1 MEASIRQIDF
11 LRPLMPNCSR
21 ARLHCRDSKDQ
32 KKQSTKVTIGNQSSS
47 PLFGVVLY
55 CYPLMHLSLSRF
67 EPAVSA
73 DVRDP
78 VDERYSKR
86 IPGRQTVVF
95 PNVYHKVA
103 KTITAIFRAFGQN
116 FSRLS

>member
-1 MEASIRQIDF
+1 M
-11 LRPLMPNCSR
+11 
-21 ARLHCRDSKDQ
+21 
-32 KKQSTKVTIGNQSSS
+32 TIGNQSS

-55 CYPLMHLSLSRF
+55 CYPLMYLSLSRF

-78 VDERYSKR
+78 VEEKYSKR

-103 KTITAIFRAFGQN
+103 KTITAIFRVFGQN